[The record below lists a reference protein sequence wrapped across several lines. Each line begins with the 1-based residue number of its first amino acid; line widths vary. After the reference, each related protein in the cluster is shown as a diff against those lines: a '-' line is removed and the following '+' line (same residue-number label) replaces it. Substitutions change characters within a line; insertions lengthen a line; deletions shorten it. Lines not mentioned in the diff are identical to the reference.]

1 MSCPNARR
9 SGDQTT
15 LQDVRSFWSVGF
27 GTHEIVWGCVAEE
40 VGYGYLRA
48 DFTPVGTTKIRD
60 FLKVLR
66 EF

>member
-48 DFTPVGTTKIRD
+48 DFTPVGTTEIRD
-60 FLKVLR
+60 FFKVLR